1 MSLSAVIAM
10 WGIASVVIGLAA
22 ARFVDIGRGPR

>member
-1 MSLSAVIAM
+1 MSLAGVMAM
-10 WGIASVVIGLAA
+10 WGIASVVIGLVA